1 MEISIFLAVFLVV
14 PLVIWLD
21 WILANE
27 FFGVAA
33 SKGYNDKKYLWYCFF
48 FGLIGYLLVIALKDI
63 NTADKKDFE
72 LPEI

>member
-1 MEISIFLAVFLVV
+1 MEILAFLAVILVAAFA
-14 PLVIWLD
+14 LLLD

-27 FFGVAA
+27 FFGVATA
-33 SKGYNDKKYLWYCFF
+33 KGYNKKKYLWYCFF
-48 FGLIGYLLVIALKDI
+48 FGLIGYLLVVALKDK